1 MADHARTLVVGV
13 SELLR
18 HPGTR
23 RTITVHAPLEDLAI
37 TSSRV
42 LEGSE
47 VEARLTL
54 EALSDKAL
62 TATGTISA
70 DWMGECR
77 RCLATVEGSV
87 ESDVKEIFEAHPVES
102 ETYPLDG
109 DRIDL
114 EPMVRDAVLLA
125 LPLAPLCEA
134 ACQGPEPEHHPLG
147 DTGEPAA
154 DDRWAPLRELKF
166 D

>member
-1 MADHARTLVVGV
+1 VASHAGSLVVGV

-23 RTITVHAPLEDLAI
+23 REITATAALEGLAI
-37 TSSRV
+37 TASRV
-42 LEGSE
+42 VEGSD

-54 EALSDKAL
+54 EAMSDRSL
-62 TATGTISA
+62 TATGSIRARWT
-70 DWMGECR
+70 GECR
-77 RCLATVEGSV
+77 RCLATVEGDLATEV
-87 ESDVKEIFEAHPVES
+87 REIFEARAVEG

-114 EPMVRDAVLLA
+114 EPAVRDAVLLA
-125 LPLAPLCEA
+125 LPLAPLCEDT
-134 ACQGPEPEHHPLG
+134 CKGPEPDAHPLG
-147 DTGEPAA
+147 EGAVDPPDE
-154 DDRWAPLRELKF
+154 RWAALRELKF

>member
-1 MADHARTLVVGV
+1 VASHAGSLVVGV

-23 RTITVHAPLEDLAI
+23 REITATGALDDLAI
-37 TSSRV
+37 TASRV
-42 LEGSE
+42 VEGSD
-47 VEARLTL
+47 VEARLNL
-54 EALSDKAL
+54 EAMSDRSL
-62 TATGTISA
+62 TATGSIRALWT
-70 DWMGECR
+70 GECR
-77 RCLATVEGSV
+77 RCLASVEG
-87 ESDVKEIFEAHPVES
+87 ELETDVREIFDARAVEG

-125 LPLAPLCEA
+125 LPLAPLCEDI
-134 ACQGPEPEHHPLG
+134 CKGPEPDQHPLG
-147 DTGEPAA
+147 ENVPDMPDE
-154 DDRWAPLRELKF
+154 RWAALRELKF